1 MQLHCGIPS
10 VSFALFKGECRVGAD
25 DSVGPVN
32 VADLP
37 WISVKMLHF
46 VGGQSRP
53 PLQLNSPVPT
63 NSPKICVK
71 PGTPCRATS
80 PTRRTAGPPPLSGEA
95 WVNPAAE
102 AAFASIVPQLPADRM
117 AGFVRFLSEICQTAE
132 GNPAFQRTAPK
143 IFKKFSENFQ
153 LRQEKIKRHACRIRR
168 FVSGTL
174 RAFCRLCRA
183 KAEKIEQNR
192 RTDQKKTKSQ
202 PQKREISGNAVRFRP
217 AKRKSCLRAAPNL
230 GRNLFAGLFSARP
243 HALIGA

>member
-53 PLQLNSPVPT
+53 PLQLNSRVPA
-63 NSPKICVK
+63 NSPKIRVK
-71 PGTPCRATS
+71 SGTPYRATS
-80 PTRRTAGPPPLSGEA
+80 PTRRTAEPPPLSGEA

-117 AGFVRFLSEICQTAE
+117 AGFVRFLSEICRTAE
-132 GNPAFQRTAPK
+132 GNPAFRQTTRN
-143 IFKKFSENFQ
+143 IFKNFFGKFSTAAG
-153 LRQEKIKRHACRIRR
+153 EKQTACVPRPSFCQRCAAR
-168 FVSGTL
+168 FLT
-174 RAFCRLCRA
+174 A
-183 KAEKIEQNR
+183 
-192 RTDQKKTKSQ
+192 
-202 PQKREISGNAVRFRP
+202 
-217 AKRKSCLRAAPNL
+217 
-230 GRNLFAGLFSARP
+230 
-243 HALIGA
+243 